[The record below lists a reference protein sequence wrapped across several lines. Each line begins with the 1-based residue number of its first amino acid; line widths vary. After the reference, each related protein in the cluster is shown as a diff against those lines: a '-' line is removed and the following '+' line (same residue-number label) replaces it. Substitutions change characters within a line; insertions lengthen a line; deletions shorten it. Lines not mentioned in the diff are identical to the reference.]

1 MKTIP
6 YLNFDGNCAEAFRFY
21 AEVLGG
27 ELSLLTHEEAP
38 MEMDAGWEG
47 KILNAHLV
55 SGDAEIMGSD
65 LPPGSATKPQ
75 GMYVSLHVDSRTDA
89 ERIYGVLAEGGRVSM
104 PLDRTFWAE
113 RFGMLVDR
121 FGTPWMIN
129 FEGSEG

>member
-1 MKTIP
+1 
-6 YLNFDGNCAEAFRFY
+6 
-21 AEVLGG
+21 
-27 ELSLLTHEEAP
+27 